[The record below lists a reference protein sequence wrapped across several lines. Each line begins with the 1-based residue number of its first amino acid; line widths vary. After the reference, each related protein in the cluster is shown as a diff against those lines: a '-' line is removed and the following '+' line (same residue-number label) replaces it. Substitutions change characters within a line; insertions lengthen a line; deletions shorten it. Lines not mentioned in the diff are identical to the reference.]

1 MKSFYVFLAFILGWF
16 VSQILKLFFFFIR
29 KHGKTTIRDIIYY
42 MVKSGG
48 MPSGHTASFTAVT
61 VIIGFLTGFD
71 SVLFALSVC
80 NTLIIIYD
88 ATNVRYAVG
97 EHGRIINEI
106 IEDRNKDKRQT
117 MKKVRVV
124 EGHKVSEA
132 IAGFVIGIM
141 IAMGIKICCL

>member
-1 MKSFYVFLAFILGWF
+1 
-16 VSQILKLFFFFIR
+16 
-29 KHGKTTIRDIIYY
+29 

-124 EGHKVSEA
+124 EGH
-132 IAGFVIGIM
+132 
-141 IAMGIKICCL
+141 